1 MTYQA
6 IKGVITPTV
15 TPFDDSGNLNLDG
28 IPPLTEYLIGH
39 GIKGIYP
46 LGTTGEG
53 VLLSNEERKLVAE
66 ATVKAVDGTVPVI
79 IHTGAITTRDTL
91 DLAQHARD
99 IGADA
104 TAIITPYYFQ
114 HTDEALEQHFSTIAE
129 ALPDFPI
136 YLYKF
141 PGVTGNTVSLDLVT
155 RLANKH
161 ENIIGLKDSSGDL
174 QTLFNTNHLHDG
186 QFNTAMGPD
195 ELIVA
200 GLSMGIDASVSGHSN
215 LVPEVVVSIYNA
227 TVAGNL
233 EEAQGHQRTL
243 NAIREIL
250 KRGTWLSLVKGLMI
264 ERGLPV
270 GGVRRPLLT
279 APDDM
284 IQACV
289 KEIEALGMSLK

>member
-1 MTYQA
+1 MTFQP

-15 TPFDDSGNLNLDG
+15 TPFDDAGEVNLDA
-28 IPPLTEYLIGH
+28 IKPMIDFLIGH

-53 VLLSNEERKLVAE
+53 VLLSNEERKHVAE
-66 ATVKAVDGTVPVI
+66 ATVKAVDGAVPVI
-79 IHTGAITTRDTL
+79 VHTGAITTRDTITL
-91 DLAQHARD
+91 TRHAQD

-104 TAIITPYYFQ
+104 VAVITPYYF
-114 HTDEALEQHFSTIAE
+114 HLSDDALEQHFSAIAD
-129 ALPDFPI
+129 ATPDLPI

-141 PGVTGNTVSLDLVT
+141 PDVTGNTISLELVT

-174 QTLFNTNHLHDG
+174 LTLFATNHLHDG

-195 ELIVA
+195 ELIVGGMA
-200 GLSMGIDASVSGHSN
+200 MGIEASVSGHSN
-215 LVPEVVVSIYNA
+215 LVPEVIVGICSA
-227 TVAGNL
+227 VADDNL
-233 EEAQGHQRTL
+233 EEARRYQHTL
-243 NAIREIL
+243 NAILDVLRA
-250 KRGTWLSLVKGLMI
+250 GDWLPLVKGLMI

-279 APDDM
+279 APDVL
-284 IQACV
+284 IQQCA
-289 KEIEALGMSLK
+289 KRIRELGVSL

>member
-1 MTYQA
+1 MMYQP

-15 TPFDDSGNLNLDG
+15 TPFDDTGAVNADA
-28 IPPLTEYLIGH
+28 IQPLVEYLIGH

-53 VLLSNEERKLVAE
+53 ALLSIEERKLVAE
-66 ATVKAVDGTVPVI
+66 ATVKAVDGAVPVI

-91 DLAQHARD
+91 ELAQHARD

-104 TAIITPYYFQ
+104 TALITPYYFQ
-114 HTDEALEQHFSTIAE
+114 YTDEELEQHFSTIAD

-141 PGVTGNTVSLDLVT
+141 PGVTGNTISLELVT

-215 LVPEVVVSIYNA
+215 LVPEVVVSLYNE

-233 EEAQGHQRTL
+233 EEAQRHQHTL
-243 NAIREIL
+243 NAVRNIL
-250 KRGTWLSLVKGLMI
+250 QSGTWLSVVKGLMNQ
-264 ERGLPV
+264 RGLSV

-279 APDDM
+279 TSDNV

-289 KEIEALGMSLK
+289 KKFDELGVSL